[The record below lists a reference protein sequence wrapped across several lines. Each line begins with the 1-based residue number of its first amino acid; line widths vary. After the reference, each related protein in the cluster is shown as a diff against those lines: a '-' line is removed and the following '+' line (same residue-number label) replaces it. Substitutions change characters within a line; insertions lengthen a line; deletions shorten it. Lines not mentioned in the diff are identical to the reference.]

1 IVKFIRVE
9 SFHVLFLRDVSIVK
23 KRYIYIRNESKFV
36 CLFSS
41 KICKADERGHNM
53 SEYQSMARRQRKW
66 MYILIGIIVV
76 LAVFLPEKQIMYGL
90 LLGLV
95 VGFYNLWLLQRK
107 ANVQGEEAAKN
118 GKRKGVG
125 TISRLASAALGT
137 LIAIRYDWSIVSFI
151 IGLMAVYPVIMLD
164 YIWFNRK

>member
-1 IVKFIRVE
+1 IELIKKSLALNIQPQCTNVKFIRVE
-9 SFHVLFLRDVSIVK
+9 SFHVLFSRDVSIVE
-23 KRYIYIRNESKFV
+23 KRYTYIRNESKFV

-66 MYILIGIIVV
+66 MYIIIGIVVV
-76 LAVFLPEKQIMYGL
+76 LAVFLPGKQIMYGL

-95 VGFYNLWLLQRK
+95 VGFYNLWLLHRK
-107 ANVQGEEAAKN
+107 ANVQGEEAAKT

-137 LIAIRYDWSIVSFI
+137 LIAIRYDWSIV
-151 IGLMAVYPVIMLD
+151 
-164 YIWFNRK
+164 